1 MSELIT
7 LPKLG
12 FDMAE
17 GTLVRWLK
25 QVGDPV
31 KKGDVLLEVETDK
44 ATVEVEAL
52 ASGLLKGTFAEAG
65 SVLPVGT
72 LIGVIAGA
80 DEKVDLE
87 ALRMQAGGGS
97 AAPAASKAA
106 AAPVSAAPVAPVQPD
121 ASAAAKPAAAAPEAN
136 GMLRVSPIAQRMAA
150 QAGVDLKLVRGS
162 GPEGRIIKR
171 DIEIFM
177 AGGAPAQP
185 AAVARPQLTAGSV
198 PASRLRKAIARRMTE
213 SKAAIPHFYMTVDVD
228 MADALRAREQL
239 NSMLEA
245 SGAKT
250 SVNDFIV
257 KCAALALLKFPN
269 LNAVYRGDAV
279 ELMPQVHVGVAVSV
293 PGGLMTVVVRDA
305 DSKALAT
312 IGAEVRAMAAR
323 ARDGKVQPSDI
334 EGSTFTTSNLGMYGI
349 EHFAAI
355 INPPEVAILATG
367 AVQEVAVVR
376 NGQVVPGTIMRATLS
391 ADHRATDGA
400 EGAQFL
406 QYFKQLLEQP
416 LRLVM

>member
-25 QVGDPV
+25 QVGDSV

-80 DEKVDLE
+80 EEKVDLD
-87 ALRMQAGGGS
+87 ALRLQAGG
-97 AAPAASKAA
+97 AEAVPAPVAKAVTPAPAA
-106 AAPVSAAPVAPVQPD
+106 PPPMSATPQPAVAVP
-121 ASAAAKPAAAAPEAN
+121 ASD

-171 DIEIFM
+171 DIEMFM
-177 AGGAPAQP
+177 AGGTPAQP
-185 AAVARPQLTAGSV
+185 AAGSV

-213 SKAAIPHFYMTVDVD
+213 SKTAIPHFYLTVDVD

-239 NSMLEA
+239 NAMLEA
-245 SGAKT
+245 ADAKL

-257 KCAALALLKFPN
+257 KGAALALLKFPN

-279 ELMPQVHVGVAVSV
+279 ELMAQVHVGVAVSV

-305 DSKALAT
+305 DAKPLAT

-323 ARDGKVQPSDI
+323 ARASKVQPADI

-367 AVQEVAVVR
+367 AVQAVPVVR

-391 ADHRATDGA
+391 ADHRVTDGA
-400 EGAQFL
+400 EAAQFM

-416 LRLVM
+416 MRLLV

>member
-106 AAPVSAAPVAPVQPD
+106 AALVSAAPVAPVQPA
-121 ASAAAKPAAAAPEAN
+121 ASAAAKPAAAAPESN

-305 DSKALAT
+305 DTKALAT

-391 ADHRATDGA
+391 ADHRVTDGA